1 MKLTAK
7 TLFVLALAF
16 GISITSCKKESTEP
30 TPEEPAPVVPITP
43 TPTLTASFLWQED
56 GGAIITADSSYWT
69 TGTWGTGIRA
79 YKAGMINFFEINWS
93 TINNISVGVKT
104 LDPLNYGFTFLKS
117 ASTYTCATNQN
128 LNITATATTTI
139 SGNFNVPVVG
149 GTIAA
154 ISATF
159 TSLPKRY

>member
-1 MKLTAK
+1 MKLTLK
-7 TLFVLALAF
+7 TLFVITLAF
-16 GISITSCKKESTEP
+16 GISITSCKKKSTEP
-30 TPEEPAPVVPITP
+30 TPEEPAAVVPITP
-43 TPTLTASFLWQED
+43 PPAASFLWQED

-69 TGTWGTGIRA
+69 TGTWGTGVRA
-79 YKAGMINFFEINWS
+79 YKGGLINFFEINWS
-93 TINNISVGVKT
+93 TINNISVGVKI
-104 LDPLNYGFTFLKS
+104 LNPLNYGFTFLKS

-149 GTIAA
+149 GPIST